1 MSIAI
6 LTLTNV
12 KDSEII
18 PMLSTGCKLSKAP
31 KDKNPMSINAKISR
45 KGFGKWVVYCG
56 STTAVEVINSKFE
69 GRLV

>member
-12 KDSEII
+12 KDSEIT
-18 PMLSTGCKLSKAP
+18 PMLSTGCKLSRAP
-31 KDKNPMSINAKISR
+31 KDKNTLCINAKISR

-56 STTAVEVINSKFE
+56 NTTAIAAINHKFE
-69 GRLV
+69 GGG